1 MSTKT
6 LYLAIVAA
14 VAAAPA
20 VHAMPVAAPH
30 PGPGIV
36 ADSADM
42 TRMSDAARDQVLGS
56 PNIHLAT
63 YAKPKPFVQ
72 MGKWMQTKWAGQ
84 MRL

>member
-6 LYLAIVAA
+6 IYLAIVAA

-20 VHAMPVAAPH
+20 VHAMPVAVPQ

-36 ADSADM
+36 ADNGDM
-42 TRMSDAARDQVLGS
+42 PRMSDAARNQILGS
-56 PNIHLAT
+56 PNIYLAT